1 MYFSLPRESLEICY
15 VLKEGV
21 TKSIRHLFQSFLYL
35 VLPFK
40 TYDSQDI
47 QGDATNKISFYM
59 HK

>member
-1 MYFSLPRESLEICY
+1 M
-15 VLKEGV
+15 LKEGV

-47 QGDATNKISFYM
+47 QGDATDKISFFM